1 MQMTHRQRDND
12 HVRTLWKDIVSV
24 LLKAETHA
32 LSVAAL
38 KNYPALF
45 LYNGDRNKYTYGP

>member
-1 MQMTHRQRDND
+1 MTHRQRDND
-12 HVRTLWKDIVSV
+12 HVRTLRKDIVSV